1 MQSTSVS
8 TDGNETFKPVNDSVN
23 YHLHGADFIRATGC
37 RQSVFLF
44 TIRHGKN
51 FLFLSLYSF
60 PQKVCFIRHRKQRLR
75 LIRWQT
81 DGSMP
86 TWPAEGFLSEKGKT
100 LSFVYTTPEYMDKEN
115 SDRLTSSLNMKQLE
129 YEWETESFSRR
140 NNLCVLRGSGC
151 ICFVTSINCF
161 SVYVF

>member
-37 RQSVFLF
+37 RQSAFLF

-60 PQKVCFIRHRKQRLR
+60 LQKVCFYKTPETTAQADSLADVRKYADMYL
-75 LIRWQT
+75 LKA
-81 DGSMP
+81 S
-86 TWPAEGFLSEKGKT
+86 LSEKRKGHCR
-100 LSFVYTTPEYMDKEN
+100 LSTPAGVY
-115 SDRLTSSLNMKQLE
+115 
-129 YEWETESFSRR
+129 
-140 NNLCVLRGSGC
+140 G
-151 ICFVTSINCF
+151 
-161 SVYVF
+161 